1 MKTSMKTLICA
12 LALGTT
18 VAFAGPGKGSS
29 KPTTFSTGIYK
40 TIDGNLSVN
49 IEKKVPAYTSV
60 TISNAQGDI
69 LARESIGKNQS
80 KGIIRFNLSNL
91 PDGEYKVAV
100 LSKGE
105 KEVKEFSISSEKSV
119 VKRLLTLE

>member
-1 MKTSMKTLICA
+1 MKTTIKTLVCA

-18 VAFAGPGKGSS
+18 VAFAGPGKGNS
-29 KPTTFSTGIYK
+29 KPTTFATGIYK
-40 TIDGNLSVN
+40 TIDGSLSVN

-60 TISNAQGDI
+60 TISNSQGDI
-69 LARESIGKNQS
+69 LARESIGKKQN

-91 PDGEYKVAV
+91 PDGEYTVAV

-105 KEVKEFSISSEKSV
+105 KEEKNFV
-119 VKRLLTLE
+119 LTSHNIVTERTLSFE